1 MNAMQHDNIL
11 ALEFLY
17 SGKVKKKNDQ
27 SIFNFPEKANDLWIP
42 DIKSQTIH
50 FIKYVNSQNQP
61 RLLHITTFDS
71 I

>member
-17 SGKVKKKNDQ
+17 SGKVKKKP
-27 SIFNFPEKANDLWIP
+27 IKVFFFTEKANDLWIP